1 MLIFLFPLALAI
13 AATIYFLISDDI
25 GLVGK
30 IIAVS
35 LTGGSILLTFV
46 PPLQTHFFVPLAMQL
61 IVCLWLAFY
70 WKMQG

>member
-1 MLIFLFPLALAI
+1 MIIFLLPLALAI
-13 AATIYFLISDDI
+13 AATIYFLISEDI

-30 IIAVS
+30 IIAVA

-46 PPLQTHFFVPLAMQL
+46 PALQTHFLVPLAMQM
-61 IVCLWLAFY
+61 IVCLWLALY